1 MNRWTIDGVH
11 RGKMLS
17 ELPITY
23 LLWFVGSHQMRRSQ
37 WCACQ
42 CALHEIYRRLKIGI
56 ADVETD
62 LINDLKPK
70 KIEDRI
76 AMKERQRTYLRTI
89 KRDPKCS
96 STSLK
101 S

>member
-11 RGKMLS
+11 NGKIMS

-23 LLWFVGSHQMRRSQ
+23 LLWFVGSHQMRRTRWGS
-37 WCACQ
+37 CQ
-42 CALHEIYRRLKIGI
+42 CALHEIYRRLQIGVE
-56 ADVETD
+56 DVEAD
-62 LINDLKPK
+62 LIRDLKPK

-76 AMKERQRTYLRTI
+76 AMKERRRTYLRTI
-89 KRDPKCS
+89 KNDPKCS